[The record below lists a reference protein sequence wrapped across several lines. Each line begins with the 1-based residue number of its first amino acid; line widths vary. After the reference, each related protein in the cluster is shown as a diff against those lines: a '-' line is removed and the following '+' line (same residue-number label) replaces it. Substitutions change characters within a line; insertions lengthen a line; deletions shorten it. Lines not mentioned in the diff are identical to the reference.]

1 MTVVKF
7 PRAMQALEGWK
18 SVELQQLL
26 SMSSSA
32 IATGEA
38 GSWDVGVT
46 EHGDPQ
52 FFLLGPPPEYDC
64 ILSISRLGRLYVME
78 DGGGRILF
86 ESSSPIFLAE
96 QAVATLRRRKMAIVA
111 RVAVAWSAVRE
122 FFEER
127 TEAMLGEPVELL
139 AHIAPQLAPLA

>member
-7 PRAMQALEGWK
+7 PCAVQALEGWK

-38 GSWDVGVT
+38 ASWEVAIT
-46 EHGDPQ
+46 ERGDPQ

-64 ILSISRLGRLYVME
+64 ILSISRLGRLYVIE

-86 ESSSPIFLAE
+86 ESSSPILLAE
-96 QAVATLRRRKMAIVA
+96 QVVATLRRRKMAIVA

>member
-7 PRAMQALEGWK
+7 PDAARRREGWQ

-38 GSWDVGVT
+38 SSWEVGAT
-46 EHGDPQ
+46 ERGDPQ

-64 ILSISRLGRLYVME
+64 ILSISRLSRLYVIE
-78 DGGGRILF
+78 DGGGRVLF
-86 ESSSPIFLAE
+86 ETNSPMLLGE
-96 QAVATLRRRKMAIVA
+96 QAVGALRRRKMAIVA
-111 RVAVAWSAVRE
+111 RVVVAWSAVRE

-127 TEAMLGEPVELL
+127 TEVILGEPIELVT
-139 AHIAPQLAPLA
+139 HIAPQLAPLA

>member
-38 GSWDVGVT
+38 GS
-46 EHGDPQ
+46 
-52 FFLLGPPPEYDC
+52 
-64 ILSISRLGRLYVME
+64 
-78 DGGGRILF
+78 
-86 ESSSPIFLAE
+86 SPILLAE